1 MSQDNIADSRTLSQ
15 NLLAGDSLREIDI
28 LLVEDSENDA
38 HMVQRIVEKGE
49 LAASIHWLKDG
60 EEAIEYFNNAESA
73 RPRLVLLD
81 IKLPKYS
88 GLEVVEHLRSQDHL
102 WSIPVV
108 MFSTSD
114 QPADIHRAYR
124 AGANSF
130 LIKPGSYVVLKKVI
144 REICE
149 YWLNLNRAH

>member
-1 MSQDNIADSRTLSQ
+1 MNPKKLSDSRTLSQ
-15 NLLAGDSLREIDI
+15 ELFAGNSLRQIDI
-28 LLVEDSENDA
+28 LLVEDSDNDA
-38 HMVQRIVEKGE
+38 HMVQRIVKKGT

-60 EEAIEYFNNAESA
+60 EEAIEYFDNPENA

-88 GLEVVEHLRSQDHL
+88 GLEVVEHLRGQERL

-114 QPADIHRAYR
+114 QPSDIHRAYR

>member
-1 MSQDNIADSRTLSQ
+1 MSQDKTADSQSLTQEILS
-15 NLLAGDSLREIDI
+15 SYSPREIDI

-38 HMVQRIVEKGE
+38 HMVQRIVRKEQ

-60 EEAIEYFNNAESA
+60 EEAIEYFDNVGSA
-73 RPRLVLLD
+73 RPRLILLD

-88 GLEVVEHLRSQDHL
+88 GLEVVEHLRKQDDL

-114 QPADIHRAYR
+114 QPTDIHRAYR

-130 LIKPGSYVVLKKVI
+130 LIKPGSYVTLKEVI
-144 REICE
+144 REICS